1 MYLYVYLGISFS
13 FKLRFCDKTDKVLLT
28 FGLLGCLLYGILTP
42 GQFIL
47 FGSLT
52 QDFVDYSICIRENCS
67 NPIDIED
74 SMTDVAIW
82 YIGLAVGN
90 FVFSWLGLG
99 LFGYCAERQMH
110 KMKLTLFRNLI
121 HQEIGWFDRHSSGE
135 LLSRL
140 SE

>member
-1 MYLYVYLGISFS
+1 MSLSYIYLSP
-13 FKLRFCDKTDKVLLT
+13 FKFRFCDKTDKVLLAI
-28 FGLLGCLLYGILTP
+28 GLLGCILYGTLNP

-52 QDFVDYSICIRENCS
+52 QDFVDYSICVRENCS

-82 YIGLAVGN
+82 YIVLALGN

-99 LFGYCAERQMH
+99 LFGYCSERQMH
-110 KMKLTLFRNLI
+110 KMKLALFRNII
-121 HQEIGWFDRHSSGE
+121 HQEIGWFDSHSSGE
-135 LLSRL
+135 ILSRL